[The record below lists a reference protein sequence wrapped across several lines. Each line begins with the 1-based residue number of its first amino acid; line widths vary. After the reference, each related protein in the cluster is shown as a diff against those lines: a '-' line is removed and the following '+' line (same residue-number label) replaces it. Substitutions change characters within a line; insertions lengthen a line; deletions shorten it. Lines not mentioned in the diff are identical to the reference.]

1 VTGQL
6 TFKFSQNWSALA
18 AARYDIEAKQINEHR
33 IGLGYIDDCFA
44 ISVNY
49 ITSYNYSGTTQTDN
63 KVLLVINLRTIGGT
77 SFSQGLN
84 MQNTGSTGSSGNG
97 LFP

>member
-1 VTGQL
+1 
-6 TFKFSQNWSALA
+6 
-18 AARYDIEAKQINEHR
+18 
-33 IGLGYIDDCFA
+33 
-44 ISVNY
+44 VNY